1 MPWSQIFELQRKQL
15 ETLGNALFL
24 KWHKIYQS
32 AWYQKDKRYIISN
45 NETAKMQHLDKMPRC
60 EDAQNRNQYFCGYG
74 KQHNCKR
81 NILKQMEP

>member
-1 MPWSQIFELQRKQL
+1 
-15 ETLGNALFL
+15 
-24 KWHKIYQS
+24 
-32 AWYQKDKRYIISN
+32 
-45 NETAKMQHLDKMPRC
+45 MQHLDKMPRC